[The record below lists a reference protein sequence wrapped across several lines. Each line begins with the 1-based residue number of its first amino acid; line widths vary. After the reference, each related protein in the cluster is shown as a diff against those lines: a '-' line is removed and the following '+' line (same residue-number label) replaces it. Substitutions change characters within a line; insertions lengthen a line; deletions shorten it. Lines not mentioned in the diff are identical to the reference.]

1 MIHRVRQR
9 PGMVGRPSSMYYH
22 MTVGHTPACGAI
34 LQGPDVVVLFGRRE
48 GAEKHRGPPRV
59 VHPQVTVVVGATNYE
74 WIGATIDGGGGI
86 SAREGDGPEQL
97 RSSEREGA

>member
-1 MIHRVRQR
+1 
-9 PGMVGRPSSMYYH
+9 

-74 WIGATIDGGGGI
+74 WIGATFHAGAGYRR
-86 SAREGDGPEQL
+86 ARATVLNSRGLLSGRAL
-97 RSSEREGA
+97 RSAM